1 MSFLN
6 DYQKAILTG
15 DKALAQKLASEAIAA
30 GMDIPA
36 IVDAF
41 SEAIRKAG
49 DLFEEG
55 EFFLPELMRSA
66 EAMKAAMA
74 ILEPKLGSKVKKRTL
89 GKVVIGTIFGDIHDI
104 GKTLVAAMLSAEG
117 FEVFDLGHDVPI
129 ETFIS
134 KALEVDADLI
144 CISSLLTTTMVGQ
157 KKLIDRLI
165 EQGLRNRFKVLVGGA
180 PVTKKWVEEI
190 GADGTAENAV
200 EAVRLAKQLIKN

>member
-1 MSFLN
+1 
-6 DYQKAILTG
+6 
-15 DKALAQKLASEAIAA
+15 
-30 GMDIPA
+30 
-36 IVDAF
+36 
-41 SEAIRKAG
+41 
-49 DLFEEG
+49 
-55 EFFLPELMRSA
+55 
-66 EAMKAAMA
+66 
-74 ILEPKLGSKVKKRTL
+74 
-89 GKVVIGTIFGDIHDI
+89 
-104 GKTLVAAMLSAEG
+104 
-117 FEVFDLGHDVPI
+117 PI